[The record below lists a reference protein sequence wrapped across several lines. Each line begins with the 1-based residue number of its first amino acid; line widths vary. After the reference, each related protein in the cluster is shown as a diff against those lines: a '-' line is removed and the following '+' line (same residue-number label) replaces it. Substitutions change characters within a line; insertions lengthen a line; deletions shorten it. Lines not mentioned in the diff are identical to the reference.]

1 MTPAERNTE
10 RLRLYRS
17 KMCDAEIAQAVGTC
31 KNTIAYWR
39 RGQNLPPNP
48 NRKIRKHGDSVIGF
62 IYLLHRVNEYR
73 SLEIDDIGRAMDI
86 YRGGAL
92 CDLY

>member
-1 MTPAERNTE
+1 MKNTDNEERIKMHA
-10 RLRLYRS
+10 S
-17 KMCDAEIAQAVGTC
+17 GMCDAEMAKALNIQKKGLA
-31 KNTIAYWR
+31 IWR

-48 NRKIRKHGDSVIGF
+48 NRKIRKHGDRVIGF
-62 IYLLHRVNEYR
+62 IYLLHRVSEYWGMR
-73 SLEIDDIGRAMDI
+73 IDDVGRAMDI